1 MINLF
6 KEVYVM
12 TDVLDTELK
21 TYEEHRERLLG
32 TASGKFV
39 LIRNDQ
45 VEGVYDTKMDAINQG
60 YKQFGNVPFLVK
72 QILEVETPE
81 NYVSN
86 LLAV

>member
-1 MINLF
+1 MAN
-6 KEVYVM
+6 
-12 TDVLDTELK
+12 VLDTELK
-21 TYEEHRERLLG
+21 TFEEHRERLLG
-32 TASGKFV
+32 TAKGKFV

-45 VEGVYDTKMDAINQG
+45 VVGVYDSKMDAINQG

-72 QILEVETPE
+72 QIVEVETPA